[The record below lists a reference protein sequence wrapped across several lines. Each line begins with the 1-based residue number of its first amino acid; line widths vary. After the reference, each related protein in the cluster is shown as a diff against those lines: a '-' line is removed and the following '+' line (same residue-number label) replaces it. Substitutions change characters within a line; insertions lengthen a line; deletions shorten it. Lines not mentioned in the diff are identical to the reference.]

1 MPIKMTA
8 LGGLPPA
15 YSWQDPS
22 LDVVDFVSY
31 WTRTAASNAPNVFV
45 IRSPKDIYA
54 CIVSFKCHYVPSLRR
69 WPAPTSAECVAR
81 HSRQATKSARRTS
94 QWKPEMTGLRNKCF
108 LFFLSFE
115 RREKLIGK
123 LFKS

>member
-22 LDVVDFVSY
+22 LHVVDFVSY
-31 WTRTAASNAPNVFV
+31 WTRTAASNALNVFV

-54 CIVSFKCHYVPSLRR
+54 CIVSFKSVITSRRFADGQHRLPRNVSPDIHVKRQDRPGGHPSGNPR
-69 WPAPTSAECVAR
+69 
-81 HSRQATKSARRTS
+81 
-94 QWKPEMTGLRNKCF
+94 
-108 LFFLSFE
+108 
-115 RREKLIGK
+115 
-123 LFKS
+123 